1 MGKGVFM
8 NLAIKVDS
16 KLKTAVANLQKD
28 WNSVAIAYENFA
40 EKKLKF
46 AQKVN
51 SIWLK
56 AQELDGTSDSGT
68 DGSNM
73 TYFRE
78 QCQEMI
84 QSTNKTILSKWITI
98 GQNAETLIPFAKSLP
113 SQRDSLYAISVEAS
127 RTKSQKSIE
136 KWIKSGQ
143 LTIDSTVRE
152 VDSLRTTTK
161 KRHTGTSAKYVKV
174 TLSLDANFKET
185 FILLRDLILSEKV
198 KLIQSDKALKSVALS
213 SLDEETFDQISKKFK

>member
-1 MGKGVFM
+1 MGKGVRM
-8 NLAIKVDS
+8 TLAVNVDS
-16 KLKTAVANLQKD
+16 RFKAAVANLQKD
-28 WNSVAIAYENFA
+28 WNSVAVAYENFA

-51 SIWLK
+51 SIWLR
-56 AQELDGTSDSGT
+56 AQELDGITEGSA
-68 DGSNM
+68 DGLN
-73 TYFRE
+73 TIYFRE

-98 GQNAETLIPFAKSLP
+98 GQNAETLLPFAKSLP

-127 RTKSQKSIE
+127 RSNSKKSIE
-136 KWIKSGQ
+136 KWIKNGQ

-161 KRHTGTSAKYVKV
+161 KRHSGTAAKFVKV
-174 TLSLDANFKET
+174 TLSLDTNFHDS
-185 FILLRDLILSEKV
+185 FLLLKDVILSDKV

-213 SLDEETFDQISKKFK
+213 SLDEKTFDQISKKFK

>member
-1 MGKGVFM
+1 M
-8 NLAIKVDS
+8 NLSKNVDS
-16 KLKTAVANLQKD
+16 RLKSAVTSLQKD
-28 WNSVAIAYENFA
+28 WNLVAIAYENFT

-51 SIWLK
+51 SIWLQ
-56 AQELDGTSDSGT
+56 AQKLDGSSDGAA
-68 DGSNM
+68 DGMNM
-73 TYFRE
+73 NYFRE

-98 GQNAETLIPFAKSLP
+98 GQNAEILMPFAKSLP

-127 RTKSQKSIE
+127 RSKSQKSIE

-161 KRHTGTSAKYVKV
+161 KRHTGTSAKFVNV
-174 TLSLDANFKET
+174 TLSLDANFNDA
-185 FILLRDLILSEKV
+185 FILLKDLILSDNV

-213 SLDEETFDQISKKFK
+213 SLDEKTFDQISKKFK

>member
-1 MGKGVFM
+1 MGKGVIM

-56 AQELDGTSDSGT
+56 AQELDGITDSSK
-68 DGSNM
+68 DGLN
-73 TYFRE
+73 TIYFRE

-84 QSTNKTILSKWITI
+84 QTTNKTILSKWITI
-98 GQNAETLIPFAKSLP
+98 GQHAETLLPFAKSLP

-127 RTKSQKSIE
+127 RSNSKKSIE
-136 KWIKSGQ
+136 KWIKNGQ

-161 KRHTGTSAKYVKV
+161 KRHSGTAAKFVKV
-174 TLSLDANFKET
+174 TLSLDTNFHDS
-185 FILLRDLILSEKV
+185 FLLLKDVILSDKV
-198 KLIQSDKALKSVALS
+198 KFIHSEKALKSVALS
-213 SLDEETFDQISKKFK
+213 ELDKETFDQISKKFK

>member
-56 AQELDGTSDSGT
+56 AQELDGITDSST
-68 DGSNM
+68 DGLN
-73 TYFRE
+73 TIYFRE

-98 GQNAETLIPFAKSLP
+98 GQNAETLLPFAKSLP

-127 RTKSQKSIE
+127 RSKSKKSIE
-136 KWIKSGQ
+136 KWIKNGQ

-161 KRHTGTSAKYVKV
+161 KRHSGTAAKFVKV
-174 TLSLDANFKET
+174 TISLDANFNDS
-185 FILLRDLILSEKV
+185 FLLLKDVILSDKV
-198 KLIQSDKALKSVALS
+198 KLIHSDKALKSVALS
-213 SLDEETFDQISKKFK
+213 SLDEKTFDQISKKFK